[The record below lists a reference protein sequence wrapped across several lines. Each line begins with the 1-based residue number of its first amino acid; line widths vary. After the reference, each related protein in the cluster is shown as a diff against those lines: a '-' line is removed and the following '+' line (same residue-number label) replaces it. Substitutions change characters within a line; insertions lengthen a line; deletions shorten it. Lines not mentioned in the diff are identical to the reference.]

1 MWNCGATTLQPN
13 AFVFRTTDARGL
25 TRRRG
30 RVGTGGTG
38 YSGLEM
44 GSWLDKRRVRMLP
57 SEASSASA
65 ISNHDRTA
73 AHETRFVPARWL
85 VLLFGIAWTVLT
97 GGKVAKLGL
106 VGLVWSVT
114 PRPLKIATAG
124 VVVTWAI
131 VCVGALAAI
140 ALLVL
145 QIG

>member
-1 MWNCGATTLQPN
+1 MAPGN
-13 AFVFRTTDARGL
+13 
-25 TRRRG
+25 
-30 RVGTGGTG
+30 G

-44 GSWLDKRRVRMLP
+44 GSWLDKRRMRILP
-57 SEASSASA
+57 SEASSTSA
-65 ISNHDRTA
+65 IPSRDRTA
-73 AHETRFVPARWL
+73 PYEIRFVPAQWL
-85 VLLFGIAWTVLT
+85 VLLLGIAWTVLT

-114 PRPLKIATAG
+114 PRPLKLAAAG

-145 QIG
+145 QIS